1 MKQRF
6 NNLTKYEF
14 FDTYLF
20 YTLDEVKI
28 IAQEWIND
36 YNHHRPHAIL
46 GKLSPIE
53 YLNKYNSQMNYSV

>member
-28 IAQEWIND
+28 IAQE
-36 YNHHRPHAIL
+36 
-46 GKLSPIE
+46 
-53 YLNKYNSQMNYSV
+53 